1 MNKMTLSFEIV
12 GAIIAVMILQACAGT
27 AGTAATPAAQCAK
40 PTLSPPP
47 STHVPV
53 GSYVTVTITTTTV
66 GAHLLYTL
74 DKTKPTSGPPVHGT
88 PILAATGNVRIRI
101 IDVYGRTLKAIAH
114 KPGCTDSPV
123 AEGHYGP

>member
-1 MNKMTLSFEIV
+1 MNKMTLSLNVIA
-12 GAIIAVMILQACAGT
+12 AIIAVTILQACAKT

-47 STHVPV
+47 STHIPV
-53 GSYVTVTITTTTV
+53 GSTVTVTIATTTV

-74 DKTKPTSGPPVHGT
+74 DNTKPTSGPPIHGT
-88 PILAATGNVRIRI
+88 PIPAASGNVRIRI
-101 IDVYGRTLKAIAH
+101 IDVYGRTLRAIAH

-123 AEGHYGP
+123 GEGHYGP